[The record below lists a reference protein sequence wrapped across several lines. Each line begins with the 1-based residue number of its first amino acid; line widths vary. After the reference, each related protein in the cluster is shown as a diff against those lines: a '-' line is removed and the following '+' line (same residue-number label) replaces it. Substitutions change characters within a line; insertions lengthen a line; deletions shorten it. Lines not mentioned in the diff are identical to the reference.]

1 MGKSIQLW
9 EIPRSVIDSHTCCL
23 PSFIFPSF
31 PCLPVLP
38 MHPTV
43 WKQGQWQRQLVV
55 AGMLCPT
62 HTYMCR
68 PHEVSI
74 MKPPT
79 IMTETVEGKLN
90 KVRWGKVRWAY
101 PKPTTMYHWM
111 EREREEREGVFV
123 YTQAYVHTSNVK
135 RAWPLIWMLL
145 IRLQWPW
152 ANWFGFPKANC
163 NVKSTSNCNTRVAYC
178 TMTITLDHMRG
189 GYAYLRWFMCR
200 ASLS

>member
-111 EREREEREGVFV
+111 ERERGERGSFRI
-123 YTQAYVHTSNVK
+123 HTSTCSYIQRKKSLTSYMNVVDSS
-135 RAWPLIWMLL
+135 P
-145 IRLQWPW
+145 
-152 ANWFGFPKANC
+152 
-163 NVKSTSNCNTRVAYC
+163 
-178 TMTITLDHMRG
+178 MTFSKLV
-189 GYAYLRWFMCR
+189 WV
-200 ASLS
+200 SES